1 MPLIEWQLQMD
12 ATIRELGS
20 RSVATVELLGQQ
32 GRAQLEI
39 LSNQQKSLNNEAELA
54 ELQRDL
60 GRGMEEVVEVSAK
73 LREEMQELENRVMG
87 ASQRLSRLATRLD
100 K

>member
-1 MPLIEWQLQMD
+1 MD
-12 ATIRELGS
+12 ATIHELGK

-32 GRAQLEI
+32 GLAQLEL
-39 LSNQQKSLNNEAELA
+39 LSNQQRSLKNEDELA
-54 ELQRDL
+54 EKQREVAH
-60 GRGMEEVVEVSAK
+60 GITEVVEVNLK
-73 LREEMQELENRVMG
+73 LREDMQELENRVMG

>member
-1 MPLIEWQLQMD
+1 MD